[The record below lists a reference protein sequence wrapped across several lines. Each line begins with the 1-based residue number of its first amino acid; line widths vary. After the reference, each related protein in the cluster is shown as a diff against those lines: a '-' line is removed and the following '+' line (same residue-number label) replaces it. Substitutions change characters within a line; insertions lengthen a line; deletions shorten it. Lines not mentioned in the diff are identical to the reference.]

1 MGSCQNCGDSGG
13 QQDLVEPERTLWVN
27 GWMESGGAPSELL
40 SVNFSHLFSTRLNY
54 SREGSSSSRRPGK
67 QVPPPPTRPLRC
79 LGSEAQTELNQ
90 KEPRASGITAEL
102 CAVCAVLSH

>member
-1 MGSCQNCGDSGG
+1 MDGWN
-13 QQDLVEPERTLWVN
+13 LEEPQ
-27 GWMESGGAPSELL
+27 A
-40 SVNFSHLFSTRLNY
+40 NY
-54 SREGSSSSRRPGK
+54 SAWIFPTCSPPGSTIVEKVAAAAEDLENRS
-67 QVPPPPTRPLRC
+67 PPPPTRPLRC